1 MTGIQAN
8 KFRSGVLTGIA
19 ATLIMVAL
27 MGAVRNEN
35 SSSPPPLPVAVFDS
49 GVGKDS
55 VALAASGRYQIVT
68 WGSGGAYGVFVVDTS
83 TGTTK
88 AVYSS
93 SKGADGKAVN
103 NLGKPFAQIP

>member
-1 MTGIQAN
+1 MIGIQAN

-19 ATLIMVAL
+19 ATLITVTL

-35 SSSPPPLPVAVFDS
+35 SASPPPLPVAVFDS
-49 GVGKDS
+49 GGKDS

-68 WGSGGAYGVFVVDTS
+68 WGSGGSYGVFVVDTS

-93 SKGADGKAVN
+93 AKGADGKAVN
-103 NLGKPFAQIP
+103 NLGKPFVQIP